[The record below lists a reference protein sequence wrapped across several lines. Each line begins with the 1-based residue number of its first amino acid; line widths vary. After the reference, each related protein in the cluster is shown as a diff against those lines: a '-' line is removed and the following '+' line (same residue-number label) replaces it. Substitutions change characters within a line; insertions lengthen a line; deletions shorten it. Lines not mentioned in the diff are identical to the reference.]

1 MHQYV
6 SHLWI
11 KQKTSYTTN
20 FDWEEWGWD
29 LTKWESKQRIRDLT
43 VFEISKQF
51 YTNNKNT
58 DSELEKTFEQNARDL
73 IHVYSDTK
81 LRELIKWK

>member
-1 MHQYV
+1 M
-6 SHLWI
+6 
-11 KQKTSYTTN
+11 TSDTTN
-20 FDWEEWGWD
+20 FDWEKGEWD
-29 LTKWESKQRIRDLT
+29 LTKWESRKWSNRLT

-58 DSELEKTFEQNARDL
+58 ESELEKTFEQNARDL
-73 IHVYSDTK
+73 IHVHSDTK